1 MLRITPLLLVASVS
15 LLAAEASGPQFFSAA
30 ELKSYEKKLAPKV
43 KDNVA
48 LEEIIRSGNYFSVV
62 ARVQAAMPAEMH
74 ENWSDVYMIISGTG
88 ALEVG
93 GTLDTPKTTAPG
105 ELRAPAI
112 QGGTQHKLSPGDV
125 IHIPAK
131 TPHRVLQPDGQITY
145 LVFKVKN

>member
-1 MLRITPLLLVASVS
+1 MLRIIPLLFVAGVF
-15 LLAAEASGPQFFSAA
+15 LMAAEPAASQYFSAT

-74 ENWSDVYMIISGTG
+74 ENWSDVYMIIAGSG
-88 ALEVG
+88 AVEVG
-93 GTLDTPKTTAPG
+93 GTLDSPKTTAPG

-112 QGGTQHKLSPGDV
+112 TGGTKHKVSPGDV